1 MGNLKLAAAVLT
13 LSMLSTMPA
22 WAASFDAVPKTGV
35 DERVLE
41 DETIKRVPQEV
52 IDYWVRLGGRL
63 EFADSLV
70 VNGVLADGVYWKGG
84 SNDNL
89 IKVSRRML
97 NQGFVGST
105 AYSLVHEIGHFV
117 WFNGSPSEEDIR
129 ICEEYYN
136 YYGPYSPSVTS
147 KEEAFATMYARY
159 KNGTYGMSEE
169 EMQCV
174 ERVEQ
179 FCIERSMGEVG
190 PGVES
195 KFHYRGVWGQDGDK
209 WYYEENGE
217 RLKDCDAVVFWHDRT
232 NWTGGTRNMYHF
244 NSDGY
249 MEATS

>member
-169 EMQCV
+169 
-174 ERVEQ
+174 
-179 FCIERSMGEVG
+179 
-190 PGVES
+190 
-195 KFHYRGVWGQDGDK
+195 
-209 WYYEENGE
+209 
-217 RLKDCDAVVFWHDRT
+217 
-232 NWTGGTRNMYHF
+232 
-244 NSDGY
+244 
-249 MEATS
+249 